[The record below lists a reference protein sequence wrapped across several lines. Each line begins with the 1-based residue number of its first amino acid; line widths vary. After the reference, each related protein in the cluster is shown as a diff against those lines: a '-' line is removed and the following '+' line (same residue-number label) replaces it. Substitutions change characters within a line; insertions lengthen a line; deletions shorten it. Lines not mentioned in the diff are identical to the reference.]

1 MSLTAALAAL
11 RNLRISNPSSVIS
24 QVQVQQIRWK
34 RKDYDRR
41 FLIETSVKRDT
52 GTQGEKIAPLEIL
65 TKR

>member
-1 MSLTAALAAL
+1 MSLSAALAAL
-11 RNLRISNPSSVIS
+11 RNLRISNPASVLS
-24 QVQVQQIRWK
+24 QVQVQQVRWK

-52 GTQGEKIAPLEIL
+52 GTQGEKIVPLEIL